1 MQIDYSEEALHNLRV
16 LPRRFADQI
25 IRKISRLE
33 DGLTGDIKRP
43 SERRFRLSLRSG
55 DYRILF
61 DVIGDHIVL
70 QKVKKRSEAY
80 DYHRKET

>member
-1 MQIDYSEEALHNLRV
+1 MQIDYSEEALDNLRV

-33 DGLTGDIKRP
+33 HGLTGDIKRLQ
-43 SERRFRLSLRSG
+43 SADFGYRLRSG

-61 DVIGDHIVL
+61 DVIGDHIVI
-70 QKVKKRSEAY
+70 QNVKKRSEAY
-80 DYHRKET
+80 D